1 MKRPILAGKTY
12 GNRVVRTASQDHPER
27 VLGVIV
33 IGAGGEVLPEKKTM
47 LNERGDDI
55 KRLMVEFILHTP
67 SDAVRPATP

>member
-33 IGAGGEVLPEKKTM
+33 IGAGGEVLPEKETM

-55 KRLMVEFILHTP
+55 
-67 SDAVRPATP
+67 